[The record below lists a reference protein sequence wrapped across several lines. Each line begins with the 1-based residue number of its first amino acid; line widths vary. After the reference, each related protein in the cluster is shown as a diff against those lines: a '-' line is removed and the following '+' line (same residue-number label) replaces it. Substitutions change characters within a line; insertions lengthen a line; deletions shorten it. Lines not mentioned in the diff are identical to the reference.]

1 MYERALS
8 FLNKLDSLGF
18 VGYIVG
24 GYPRDKYL
32 GFENSD
38 IDICTNMKPN
48 ELKEH
53 FDVIESFDKYGSV
66 RIKYED
72 SVLEVTTFRKD
83 GTYKDFRRPD
93 SVEFVDTLE
102 EDIKRRDFVINT
114 LCIDKDGNYIDLLG
128 ARKDIDNKIIRV
140 VGNIE
145 KKLTEDPLRIIRA
158 LRFSVMLNFEL
169 EEELNTCIIKNGN
182 LIEKVH
188 KYAINKELR
197 HLNNEKKQEFYDI
210 LLEYGI
216 YDSEFDI
223 F

>member
-83 GTYKDFRRPD
+83 GRYKDFRRPD

-169 EEELNTCIIKNGN
+169 EEELKKYIDTHGKDILKVTDFRKN
-182 LIEKVH
+182 IEFSKL
-188 KYAINKELR
+188 KNKETK
-197 HLNNEKKQEFYDI
+197 LNLQTYMDKLTK
-210 LLEYGI
+210 
-216 YDSEFDI
+216 
-223 F
+223 